1 MAMRIAVDAMGG
13 DKAPQQILDGALE
26 SLSLLK
32 ADDELFLV
40 GNEEIIRSRLGA
52 NAAGTA
58 RIHVEPASQV
68 IGMDES
74 PVEAVRQKRDSSIV
88 KMVKLAAA
96 GKVDAIIS
104 AGNTGAL
111 VAAGVLML
119 KTLPG
124 VDRPGIAVNV
134 PTPHGVA
141 MLCDA
146 GANVSPKPAHLHQYA
161 VLASLYYQAIHGKVH
176 PRVGLLNVG
185 TEQEKGTSLVKEAR
199 QLISADTSIRFVGF
213 VEGRDI
219 FAGGCD
225 VVVTDGFTGNVALK
239 VMEGMNSAF
248 IHNVHAQL
256 RDMSPEVTTQ
266 IRPAMDRLLAC
277 YDHEEHGGA
286 LLLGVSSIFMKVHG
300 SSGAKAIQNAVKAAY
315 EIGRKNVNASISAR
329 LVSSIVA

>member
-1 MAMRIAVDAMGG
+1 MRIAVDAMGG
-13 DKAPQQILDGALE
+13 DKAPQVLDGALE
-26 SLSLLK
+26 SLALLK
-32 ADDELFLV
+32 AEDELWLV
-40 GNEEIIRSRLGA
+40 GNEELIRDRLR
-52 NAAGTA
+52 AAATDAA
-58 RIHVEPASQV
+58 RVHIEPASQV

-74 PVEAVRQKRDSSIV
+74 PVDAVRQKRDSSIV

-124 VDRPGIAVNV
+124 VDRPGIAINV
-134 PTPHGVA
+134 PTPHGVV

-161 VLASLYYQAIHGKVH
+161 VLASLYYHAIHGKAQ

-185 TEQEKGTSLVKEAR
+185 TEEEKGTPLVKETR
-199 QLISADTSIRFVGF
+199 QLIVADASIRFVGF

-219 FAGGCD
+219 FGGACD

-256 RDMSPEVTTQ
+256 RDIPPAVTAAM
-266 IRPAMDRLLAC
+266 RPSMDRLLAC

-286 LLLGVSSIFMKVHG
+286 LLLGVASIFLKVHG
-300 SSGAKAIQNAVKAAY
+300 SGGAKAILNAVKAAH